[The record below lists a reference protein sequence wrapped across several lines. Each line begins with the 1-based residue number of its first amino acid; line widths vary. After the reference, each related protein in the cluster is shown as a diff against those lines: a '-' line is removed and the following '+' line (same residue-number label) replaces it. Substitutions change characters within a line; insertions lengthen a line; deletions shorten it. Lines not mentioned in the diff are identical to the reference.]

1 MHSYIYQVRTAPLSE
16 NDILDSDNIKEGES
30 VFLDYTYDI
39 EESERETAIKKL
51 VEQTLPKGMFSLNPD
66 MTLTYNGGFPM
77 WKKSYFDSVMKVT
90 MSITP
95 ANVMD
100 EYGTMRVLK
109 RSFLNPF
116 NTANLFECGET
127 TAEKS
132 IELMRVVANLS
143 KGDKLYFGAVIGYHS

>member
-1 MHSYIYQVRTAPLSE
+1 
-16 NDILDSDNIKEGES
+16 
-30 VFLDYTYDI
+30 
-39 EESERETAIKKL
+39 
-51 VEQTLPKGMFSLNPD
+51 MFSLNPD

-77 WKKSYFDSVMKVT
+77 WRKSYFDSVMKVT
-90 MSITP
+90 KSITP

-109 RSFLNPF
+109 RSILNPF

-127 TAEKS
+127 TAGKS
-132 IELMRVVANLS
+132 IELMRMVATLS